1 MRNDEQA
8 PLILALGE
16 AVPDIDESA
25 FLAPGCAVVGEVI
38 VNAEASV
45 WYGAALRGDYVP
57 VSIGARS
64 NVQDNATLHADPGFP
79 CEVGEDVTIGH
90 NAVVH
95 GCTIEAGCVIG
106 MGSVIMNGAV
116 IGAGSLVAGG
126 AVVMPGTKV
135 PPGSLVAGTPG
146 KVRRPTSDAEREQF
160 LKSAA
165 TYVANAKRHKAAWEG
180 AGES

>member
-1 MRNDEQA
+1 MHTDERN

-16 AVPDIDESA
+16 AVPDIDDTA
-25 FLAPGCAVVGEVI
+25 FIAPGSAITGDVRVG
-38 VNAEASV
+38 ADASV
-45 WYGAALRGDYVP
+45 WYGASLRGDYVP

-79 CEVGEDVTIGH
+79 CDVQEDVTIGH

-95 GCTIEAGCVIG
+95 GCTVEPGCVIG
-106 MGSVIMNGAV
+106 MSAVIMNGAV

-135 PPGSLVAGTPG
+135 PPGSLVAGMPA
-146 KVRRPTSDAEREQF
+146 KVRRPTSDTEREQF
-160 LKSAA
+160 LRSAA
-165 TYVANAKRHKAAWEG
+165 TYVENAKRHKAALDD
-180 AGES
+180 A